1 MIGYSILLISTSLIT
16 YGAHTQ
22 WTDLPATI
30 LPSCQDTA
38 PNGGA
43 LDVRSLMSSLLTGF
57 AMFRQFLFSVLG
69 DLKNIRIIYHH
80 VDIAPAY
87 QRYLV
92 VCFLFIVQG
101 ALRYFVFA
109 PLLKSFIA

>member
-30 LPSCQDTA
+30 LLNCQDTA
-38 PNGGA
+38 SNGGA

-57 AMFRQFLFSVLG
+57 AMFRQFLSVLG
-69 DLKNIRIIYHH
+69 DLKSRIIYY
-80 VDIAPAY
+80 VDIAPAH
-87 QRYLV
+87 QNYLV

-101 ALRYFVFA
+101 ALRYLVFG
-109 PLLKSFIA
+109 PL